1 MALLV
6 FGSLAVA
13 AMLPMYAMEARSP
26 RYVLGFA
33 LASAA
38 AAAYGFAREAWP
50 FAVIDT
56 VWSLVA
62 FQRWRLLLR
71 PVSAAPSFP
80 ANPPEASTCL
90 RSLSQLTTEPHRP
103 SPATWTLS
111 PPNSANATWP

>member
-13 AMLPMYAMEARSP
+13 AMLLMYALEARSP

-38 AAAYGFAREAWP
+38 AAAYGFATEAWP
-50 FAVIDT
+50 FAVIET

-62 FQRWRLLLR
+62 LQRWRRRLR
-71 PVSAAPSFP
+71 RSMPSRR
-80 ANPPEASTCL
+80 NPK
-90 RSLSQLTTEPHRP
+90 EPRYVGDR
-103 SPATWTLS
+103 
-111 PPNSANATWP
+111 